1 MISIRCCPIILI
13 ETKVF
18 PISDQQMLMRTSK
31 IPRNSLLHLL
41 HLTTMTL
48 KGMHAGAPLA
58 KWRYLL
64 QSIQPREWSAV
75 KQHTPEVMK
84 LIADPRILR
93 TAALALQ
100 RRGPRRAEP
109 RRKGTPGFDVAF

>member
-48 KGMHAGAPLA
+48 KGLVPQTP
-58 KWRYLL
+58 RYVME
-64 QSIQPREWSAV
+64 PRWGIG
-75 KQHTPEVMK
+75 KNPTGFH
-84 LIADPRILR
+84 LIA
-93 TAALALQ
+93 
-100 RRGPRRAEP
+100 RG
-109 RRKGTPGFDVAF
+109 